1 MADYCKH
8 LASILRK
15 AQGVIDAE
23 TNQPI
28 DVGEECVALRQ
39 ECDAL
44 RAQLAARDEEVGR
57 LREAA
62 QALES
67 EVRGVVPDIK
77 CYEACADGL
86 SVCQNAHARLLL
98 IRACDNLRAALQ
110 GEGSGNG

>member
-28 DVGEECVALRQ
+28 DVGEECAALRQ

-44 RAQLAARDEEVGR
+44 RAQLAARDAEVGR
-57 LREAA
+57 LREA
-62 QALES
+62 LEA
-67 EVRGVVPDIK
+67 VDAWDINW
-77 CYEACADGL
+77 ADGL
-86 SVCQNAHARLLL
+86 DENVER
-98 IRACDNLRAALQ
+98 IKDMVRAALK
-110 GEGSGNG
+110 GEDAT